1 MKDISGETRLW
12 AWGKSRPAL
21 SLVPARRQRDS
32 NVLSDK
38 ADKLF
43 VQVVAD
49 IVFAKYEMK
58 HFELYSE
65 WPEKHKSGIAG
76 EFLYKVREFYYEM
89 QVEETFFKWDESGL
103 LISASEKTEEE
114 WINWIRRL

>member
-1 MKDISGETRLW
+1 MRNTSEIGLW
-12 AWGKSRPAL
+12 ARGKSRPAL
-21 SLVPARRQRDS
+21 SLVPERRPRNPS
-32 NVLSDK
+32 VLSDK
-38 ADKLF
+38 ADRLF
-43 VQVVAD
+43 VQVIAD

-65 WPEKHKSGIAG
+65 WPEKQKSGIAG